1 MGTQHRRGFAGGC
14 MLHPPDPK
22 KAKPPMLGGVAGVS
36 GINTLSKDVEG
47 YGTRKLR
54 TNATGRYLLGGCTD
68 KISHRLLR
76 CANHL
81 NWRWYPEQDH
91 RVLSAAKFCQLH
103 LLCPNCAHRRASK
116 QGAKVHEKLN
126 HLADQFDYWFITLT
140 VANGPDLLERYR
152 HLVKSFGK
160 LRNLSRDHLR
170 GKGRYVELS
179 RAKGLVW
186 AYEFTHSEETGW
198 HPHIHMIAA
207 LPKGAAPIRWGI
219 HPTTGEISPLRAD
232 WHAVTGDSIIT
243 HARPVDMADPHKAV
257 CELVKYSLKFSD
269 LSIPDSVEA
278 WDALRGKK
286 LCESSGAL
294 RGVDIPESDDLLD
307 DLLTGEYY
315 EFLYKWHGDEYTLVG
330 NTWRTEQNL
339 LESPYSNTGD
349 TDGHSVTAANGIPQ
363 GQPCA
368 ERVRQ
373 VEGAC

>member
-1 MGTQHRRGFAGGC
+1 MH
-14 MLHPPDPK
+14 HPPDPR
-22 KAKPPMLGGVAGVS
+22 KAKPPKLGGMAGVS

-54 TNATGRYLLGGCTD
+54 TNATGRYLAGGAVD

-81 NWRWYPEQDH
+81 NWRWYVEQDQ
-91 RVLSAAKFCQLH
+91 RVLYAAKFCQLH

-116 QGAKVHEKLN
+116 QASKVHEKLA
-126 HLADQFDYWFITLT
+126 HLADEYDYWFITLT
-140 VANGPDLLERYR
+140 VANGPDLGERHR
-152 HLVKSFGK
+152 HLVKSFGT
-160 LRNLSRDHLR
+160 LRNLARNHVR
-170 GKGRYVELS
+170 GKGRFVELS
-179 RAKGLVW
+179 RAKGLAW

-207 LPKGAAPIRWGI
+207 LPKGSAPIRWGVD
-219 HPTTGEISPLRAD
+219 PTTGEISPLRAD

-269 LSIPDSVEA
+269 LSIPDAVEA
-278 WDALRGKK
+278 WDTLSGKK

-294 RGVDIPESDDLLD
+294 RGVELPESDDLLD
-307 DLLTGEYY
+307 DVLTGEYHD
-315 EFLYKWHGDEYTLVG
+315 FLFKWHGEAYTLVSAP
-330 NTWRTEQNL
+330 WRSEQNL
-339 LESPYSNTGD
+339 LESLDSDTGESHGD
-349 TDGHSVTAANGIPQ
+349 IGTAADGISQ
-363 GQPCA
+363 GELGA
-368 ERVRQ
+368 RHLRQ